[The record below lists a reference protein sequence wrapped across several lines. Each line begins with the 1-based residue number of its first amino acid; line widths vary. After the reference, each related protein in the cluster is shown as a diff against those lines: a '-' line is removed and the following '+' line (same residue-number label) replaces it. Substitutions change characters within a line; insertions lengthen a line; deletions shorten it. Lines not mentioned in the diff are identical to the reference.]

1 MAKGF
6 INLNPFKHGK
16 AIKQSSKR
24 RVARQSS
31 PKRGAIAKV
40 DKFNFSPIV
49 SDDTHITKLNEPT
62 EQKRKVA
69 ALIHITC

>member
-24 RVARQSS
+24 RIAGQSS
-31 PKRGAIAKV
+31 PKRK
-40 DKFNFSPIV
+40 KRSPG
-49 SDDTHITKLNEPT
+49 
-62 EQKRKVA
+62 
-69 ALIHITC
+69 